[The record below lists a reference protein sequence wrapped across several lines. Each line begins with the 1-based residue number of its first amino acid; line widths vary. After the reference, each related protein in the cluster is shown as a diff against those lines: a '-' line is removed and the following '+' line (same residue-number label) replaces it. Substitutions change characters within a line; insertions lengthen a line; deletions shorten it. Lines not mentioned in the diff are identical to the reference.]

1 MKRIDYFF
9 TLIATLLLL
18 ASCGSSGDEPSPSTK
33 PKVALRML
41 VQAPKAPSSRIA
53 DPGTSTGE
61 ADLWDTFL
69 LAFVYKSGE
78 SGANTVIV
86 DRITRAQFD
95 QLERYNDN
103 DNVRYYTIQLMPGVV
118 YCYGIAYSSDATDY
132 DIYRRLQQ
140 CTSKEAVDNL
150 LISNSYAAG
159 SADATSKFLSVAT
172 GYYRDLKDKTSQG
185 TIDITNAAA
194 SAESPYNVPV
204 LRLVRLACKIDVQWD
219 AASAFTGSQLRAY
232 VTGFKYTSNPSV
244 TGAGSGRLFPEL
256 ATSTEAVGGSTAFLN
271 TSEISQRNGRAYHYV
286 FPETQKAVG
295 TKPKLTFDVNGVD
308 ADGTT
313 KQSVV
318 TVNFSSQPQAATWY
332 KINATVSGISANKE
346 FTWNITQT
354 QGTN

>member
-18 ASCGSSGDEPSPSTK
+18 ASCGSSSDEPSPSTK

-69 LAFVYKSGE
+69 LAFVYKSDE
-78 SGANTVIV
+78 AGANTVIV
-86 DRITRAQFD
+86 DRITRTQFN

-150 LISNSYAAG
+150 LISNSYAEG

-172 GYYRDLKDKTSQG
+172 GYYHDLKDKTRQG

-194 SAESPYNVPV
+194 SAEPPYNVPV

-286 FPETQKAVG
+286 FPESQKAVG

-308 ADGTT
+308 AYGTT
-313 KQSVV
+313 KQSAV

>member
-18 ASCGSSGDEPSPSTK
+18 ASCGSSSDEPSPSTK

-78 SGANTVIV
+78 GGANTVIV

-95 QLERYNDN
+95 QLERYNDS
-103 DNVRYYTIQLMPGVV
+103 DNVRYYTIQLMSGVV

-172 GYYRDLKDKTSQG
+172 GYYHDLKDKTRQG

-194 SAESPYNVPV
+194 SAEPPYNVPV

-244 TGAGSGRLFPEL
+244 TGAGSGCLFPEL

-286 FPETQKAVG
+286 FPESQKAVG

-313 KQSVV
+313 KQSAV

>member
-61 ADLWDTFL
+61 ADNWDTFL
-69 LAFVYKSGE
+69 LAFVYKSDE
-78 SGANTVIV
+78 AGANTVIV
-86 DRITRAQFD
+86 DRITRTQFN

-118 YCYGIAYSSDATDY
+118 YCYGIAYSSQATNN
-132 DIYRRLQQ
+132 DIYERLQQ
-140 CTSKEAVDNL
+140 CKSKEAVDNL
-150 LISNSYAAG
+150 LISNSYAEG

-172 GYYRDLKDKTSQG
+172 GYYRDLNDKTRQG

-256 ATSTEAVGGSTAFLN
+256 ATSTKAVGGSTAFLN

-286 FPETQKAVG
+286 FPESQKAVD
-295 TKPKLTFDVNGVD
+295 TKPKLTFDVKGVD

-313 KQSVV
+313 KQSAV

-332 KINATVSGISANKE
+332 KINATVSGISADKQ

>member
-1 MKRIDYFF
+1 MKRIDYIF

-78 SGANTVIV
+78 AGANTVIV
-86 DRITRAQFD
+86 DRITRTQFN

-159 SADATSKFLSVAT
+159 SADATYKFLSVAT
-172 GYYRDLKDKTSQG
+172 GYYHDLKDKTRQG

-256 ATSTEAVGGSTAFLN
+256 ATSTKAVGGSTAFLN

-286 FPETQKAVG
+286 FPESQKAVG
-295 TKPKLTFDVNGVD
+295 TKPKLTFDVNGVYV
-308 ADGTT
+308 DGTT

-346 FTWNITQT
+346 FTWDITQT

>member
-1 MKRIDYFF
+1 MKRIDYIF

-69 LAFVYKSGE
+69 LAFVYKSDE
-78 SGANTVIV
+78 AGANTVIV
-86 DRITRAQFD
+86 DRITRTQFN

-132 DIYRRLQQ
+132 DIYRGLQQ

-172 GYYRDLKDKTSQG
+172 GYYRDLKDKTLQG

-256 ATSTEAVGGSTAFLN
+256 ATSTKAVGGSTAFLN

-286 FPETQKAVG
+286 FPESQKAVG

-346 FTWNITQT
+346 FTWDITQT

>member
-1 MKRIDYFF
+1 MKRINYIF

-18 ASCGSSGDEPSPSTK
+18 ASCGSSSDEPSPSTK

-41 VQAPKAPSSRIA
+41 VQAPKTPSSRIA

-69 LAFVYKSGE
+69 FAFVYKSGE
-78 SGANTVIV
+78 EGTNNVVV

-95 QLERYNDN
+95 QLERYNDS
-103 DNVRYYTIQLMPGVV
+103 DNVRYYTLQLMPGVV
-118 YCYGIAYSSDATDY
+118 YCYGIAYSSDATNN
-132 DIYRRLQQ
+132 DIYQRLQQ
-140 CTSKEAVDNL
+140 CKSKEEVDNL
-150 LISNSYAAG
+150 LISNSYAST

-172 GYYRDLKDKTSQG
+172 GYYRDLKDKTRQG

-256 ATSTEAVGGSTAFLN
+256 ATSAEAVGGSTAFLN

-286 FPETQKAVG
+286 FPESQKAVG
-295 TKPKLTFDVNGVD
+295 TKPKITFDVKGVD

-313 KQSVV
+313 KQSAV
-318 TVNFSSQPQAATWY
+318 TVNFNSQPQAATWY

-346 FTWNITQT
+346 FTWDITQT

>member
-9 TLIATLLLL
+9 TLIATLILL
-18 ASCGSSGDEPSPSTK
+18 ASCGSSSDEPSPSTK

-69 LAFVYKSGE
+69 LAFVYKSSE

-95 QLERYNDN
+95 QLERYNDS

-140 CTSKEAVDNL
+140 CTSKEEVDNL

-172 GYYRDLKDKTSQG
+172 GYYHDLKDKTRQG

-286 FPETQKAVG
+286 FPESQKAVV

-313 KQSVV
+313 KQSAV

>member
-18 ASCGSSGDEPSPSTK
+18 ASCGSSSDEPSPSTK

-86 DRITRAQFD
+86 DRITRTQFN

-150 LISNSYAAG
+150 LISNSYAEG

-172 GYYRDLKDKTSQG
+172 GYYHDLKDKTRQG

-232 VTGFKYTSNPSV
+232 VTGFNYTSNPSV

-286 FPETQKAVG
+286 FPESQKAVG
-295 TKPKLTFDVNGVD
+295 TKPKLTFDVNGVYV
-308 ADGTT
+308 DGTT

>member
-18 ASCGSSGDEPSPSTK
+18 ASCGSSSDEPSPSTK

-53 DPGTSTGE
+53 APGTSTGE

-159 SADATSKFLSVAT
+159 SADATYKFLSVAT

-286 FPETQKAVG
+286 FPESQKAVG

-346 FTWNITQT
+346 FTWDITQT

>member
-1 MKRIDYFF
+1 MKRINYIF
-9 TLIATLLLL
+9 TLIASLLLL
-18 ASCGSSGDEPSPSTK
+18 VSCGSSGDEPSPDGAA
-33 PKVALRML
+33 KVTLRML

-61 ADLWDTFL
+61 ADNWDTFL
-69 LAFVYKSGE
+69 LAFVYKNGE
-78 SGANTVIV
+78 GGTNNVVV

-95 QLERYNDN
+95 LLERYNDS
-103 DNVRYYTIQLMPGVV
+103 DNVRYYTLQLMPGVV
-118 YCYGIAYSSDATDY
+118 YCYGIAYSSDATNN
-132 DIYRRLQQ
+132 DIYQSLQQ
-140 CTSKEAVDNL
+140 CRSKEEVDNL
-150 LISNSYAAG
+150 LISNSYATG

-172 GYYRDLKDKTSQG
+172 GYYRDLNDKTRQG

-244 TGAGSGRLFPEL
+244 TGAGYGCLFPEL

-286 FPETQKAVG
+286 FPESRKAVD
-295 TKPKLTFDVNGVD
+295 TKPKLTFDVKGVD
-308 ADGTT
+308 ADGNEKT
-313 KQSVV
+313 SAV

-346 FTWNITQT
+346 FTWDITQT

>member
-18 ASCGSSGDEPSPSTK
+18 ASCGSSGDEPSPSTT

-140 CTSKEAVDNL
+140 CTSKEEVDNL

-172 GYYRDLKDKTSQG
+172 GYYHDLKDKTRQG

>member
-9 TLIATLLLL
+9 TLIATLILL

-78 SGANTVIV
+78 AGANTVIV

-159 SADATSKFLSVAT
+159 SADATYKFLSVAT
-172 GYYRDLKDKTSQG
+172 GYYRDLKDKTRQG

-286 FPETQKAVG
+286 FPESQKAVG

-313 KQSVV
+313 KQSAV

>member
-78 SGANTVIV
+78 AGANTVIV
-86 DRITRAQFD
+86 DRITRTQFN
-95 QLERYNDN
+95 QLERYNDS

-118 YCYGIAYSSDATDY
+118 YCYGIAYSSQATNN
-132 DIYRRLQQ
+132 DIYERLQQ
-140 CTSKEAVDNL
+140 CKSKEAVDNL

-172 GYYRDLKDKTSQG
+172 GYYRDLEDKTRQG

-256 ATSTEAVGGSTAFLN
+256 ATFTEAVGGSTAFLN

-286 FPETQKAVG
+286 FPESQKAVG
-295 TKPKLTFDVNGVD
+295 TKPKLTFDVKGVD
-308 ADGTT
+308 ADSTT

>member
-18 ASCGSSGDEPSPSTK
+18 ASCSSSGDEPSPSTK

-78 SGANTVIV
+78 AGANTVIV

-118 YCYGIAYSSDATDY
+118 YCYGIAYSSEATNN
-132 DIYRRLQQ
+132 DIYQRLQQ
-140 CTSKEAVDNL
+140 CKSKQAVDNL

-172 GYYRDLKDKTSQG
+172 GYYRDLNDKARQG

-232 VTGFKYTSNPSV
+232 VTGFKYTSNLSV
-244 TGAGSGRLFPEL
+244 TGVGSGRLFPEL

-286 FPETQKAVG
+286 FPESQKAVG
-295 TKPKLTFDVNGVD
+295 TKPKLTFDVKGVD

-318 TVNFSSQPQAATWY
+318 TVNFNSQPQAATWY
-332 KINATVSGISANKE
+332 KINATVSGISADKQ
-346 FTWNITQT
+346 FTWDITQT

>member
-1 MKRIDYFF
+1 
-9 TLIATLLLL
+9 
-18 ASCGSSGDEPSPSTK
+18 
-33 PKVALRML
+33 ML

-69 LAFVYKSGE
+69 LAFVYKSDE
-78 SGANTVIV
+78 AGANTVIV
-86 DRITRAQFD
+86 DRITRTQFN

-172 GYYRDLKDKTSQG
+172 GYYHDLKDKTRQG

-194 SAESPYNVPV
+194 SAEPPYTVPV

-286 FPETQKAVG
+286 FPESQKAVG
-295 TKPKLTFDVNGVD
+295 TKPKLTFDVKGVD

-313 KQSVV
+313 KQSAV

>member
-18 ASCGSSGDEPSPSTK
+18 ASCGSSSDEPSPSTK

-69 LAFVYKSGE
+69 LAFVYKSDE
-78 SGANTVIV
+78 AGANTVIV
-86 DRITRAQFD
+86 DRITRTQFN

-132 DIYRRLQQ
+132 DIYRCLQQ

-172 GYYRDLKDKTSQG
+172 GYYRDLKDKTRQG

-244 TGAGSGRLFPEL
+244 TGAGYGRLFPEL

-286 FPETQKAVG
+286 FPESQKAVG
-295 TKPKLTFDVNGVD
+295 TKPKLTFDVKGVY
-308 ADGTT
+308 AYGTT

-332 KINATVSGISANKE
+332 KINATVSGISADKQ
-346 FTWNITQT
+346 FTWDITQT

>member
-18 ASCGSSGDEPSPSTK
+18 ASCGSSSDEPSPSTK

-86 DRITRAQFD
+86 DRITRTQFN

-172 GYYRDLKDKTSQG
+172 GYYHDLKDKTRQG

-244 TGAGSGRLFPEL
+244 TGAGYGRLFPEL

-286 FPETQKAVG
+286 FPESQKAVD
-295 TKPKLTFDVNGVD
+295 TKPKLTFDVKGVY
-308 ADGTT
+308 AYGTT

-332 KINATVSGISANKE
+332 KINATVSGISADKQ
-346 FTWNITQT
+346 FTWDITQT

>member
-1 MKRIDYFF
+1 MKRIDYIF
-9 TLIATLLLL
+9 TLIATLILL
-18 ASCGSSGDEPSPSTK
+18 ASCGSSSDEPSPSTK

-69 LAFVYKSGE
+69 LAFVYNSDE
-78 SGANTVIV
+78 AGANTVIV
-86 DRITRAQFD
+86 DRITRTQFN

-172 GYYRDLKDKTSQG
+172 GYYHDLKDKTRQG

-286 FPETQKAVG
+286 FPESQKAVD

-346 FTWNITQT
+346 FTWDITQT

>member
-1 MKRIDYFF
+1 MKRIDYIF

-33 PKVALRML
+33 PKVVLRML

-78 SGANTVIV
+78 AGANTVIV

-118 YCYGIAYSSDATDY
+118 YCYGIAYSSDATNN
-132 DIYRRLQQ
+132 DIYQCLQQ

-172 GYYRDLKDKTSQG
+172 GYYRDLKDKTRQG

-286 FPETQKAVG
+286 FPESQKAVG

-332 KINATVSGISANKE
+332 KINATVSGISADKQ

>member
-1 MKRIDYFF
+1 MKRIDYIF
-9 TLIATLLLL
+9 TLIATLILL
-18 ASCGSSGDEPSPSTK
+18 ASCGSSSDEPSPSTK
-33 PKVALRML
+33 PKVVLRML

-53 DPGTSTGE
+53 APGTSTGE

-172 GYYRDLKDKTSQG
+172 GYYRDLKDKTRQG

-232 VTGFKYTSNPSV
+232 VTGFKFTSNPSV
-244 TGAGSGRLFPEL
+244 TGAGSGCLFPEL

-286 FPETQKAVG
+286 FPESQKAVG
-295 TKPKLTFDVNGVD
+295 TKPKLTFDVKGVD

-313 KQSVV
+313 KQSAV

-332 KINATVSGISANKE
+332 KINVTVSGISADKQ

>member
-1 MKRIDYFF
+1 MKRINYIF

-18 ASCGSSGDEPSPSTK
+18 ASCGSSSDEPSPSTK

-61 ADLWDTFL
+61 ADNWDTFL

-78 SGANTVIV
+78 AGANTVIV
-86 DRITRAQFD
+86 DRITRDRFN
-95 QLERYNDN
+95 QLERYNDSE
-103 DNVRYYTIQLMPGVV
+103 NVRYYTLQLMPGVV
-118 YCYGIAYSSDATDY
+118 YCYGIAYSSDANNN
-132 DIYRRLQQ
+132 DIYERLQQ
-140 CTSKEAVDNL
+140 CKSKADVDNL
-150 LISNSYAAG
+150 LISNSYASG

-172 GYYRDLKDKTSQG
+172 GYYRNHADKTKQG
-185 TIDITNAAA
+185 TIDITNPAA
-194 SAESPYNVPV
+194 SAESPNNVPV

-244 TGAGSGRLFPEL
+244 TDAGSGRLFPEL
-256 ATSTEAVGGSTAFLN
+256 ATSTEAVGGSTTFLN

-286 FPETQKAVG
+286 FPESQKAVG
-295 TKPKLTFDVNGVD
+295 TKPKITFDVKGVD
-308 ADGTT
+308 AANAE

-318 TVNFSSQPQAATWY
+318 TVNFKSQPQAAAWY

-346 FTWNITQT
+346 FTWDITQT

>member
-9 TLIATLLLL
+9 TLIATLILL
-18 ASCGSSGDEPSPSTK
+18 ASCGSSSDEPSPSTK
-33 PKVALRML
+33 PKVVLRML

-78 SGANTVIV
+78 AGANTVIV
-86 DRITRAQFD
+86 DRITRTQFN

-118 YCYGIAYSSDATDY
+118 YCYGIAYSSDATNN
-132 DIYRRLQQ
+132 DIYRGLQQ

-172 GYYRDLKDKTSQG
+172 GYYHDLKDKTRQG

-194 SAESPYNVPV
+194 SAEPPYNVPV

-286 FPETQKAVG
+286 FPESQKAVG

-308 ADGTT
+308 AYGTM

>member
-1 MKRIDYFF
+1 MKRIDYIF

-18 ASCGSSGDEPSPSTK
+18 ASCGSSSDEPSPSTK

-78 SGANTVIV
+78 AGANTVIV

-95 QLERYNDN
+95 QLERYN

-172 GYYRDLKDKTSQG
+172 GYYRDLKDKTRQG

-194 SAESPYNVPV
+194 SAEPPYNVPV

-286 FPETQKAVG
+286 FPESQKAVG
-295 TKPKLTFDVNGVD
+295 TKPKLTFDVKGVD

-313 KQSVV
+313 KQSAV

-346 FTWNITQT
+346 FTWDITQT

>member
-18 ASCGSSGDEPSPSTK
+18 ASCSSSGDEPSPSTK

-61 ADLWDTFL
+61 ADNWDTFL

-78 SGANTVIV
+78 AGANTVIV

-118 YCYGIAYSSDATDY
+118 YCYGIAYSSQATNN
-132 DIYRRLQQ
+132 DIYQRLQQ
-140 CTSKEAVDNL
+140 CKSKQAVDNL
-150 LISNSYAAG
+150 LISNSYAVG
-159 SADATSKFLSVAT
+159 SVDATSKFLSVAT
-172 GYYRDLKDKTSQG
+172 GYYRDLKDKTLQG

-244 TGAGSGRLFPEL
+244 EGVGSGRLFPEL

-286 FPETQKAVG
+286 FPESQKAVG
-295 TKPKLTFDVNGVD
+295 AKPKLTFDVKGVD

-346 FTWNITQT
+346 FTWDITQT

>member
-61 ADLWDTFL
+61 ADNWDTFL

-78 SGANTVIV
+78 AGANTVIV

-95 QLERYNDN
+95 QLERYNDS
-103 DNVRYYTIQLMPGVV
+103 DNVRYYTIQLMSGVV

-172 GYYRDLKDKTSQG
+172 GYYRDLKDKTRQG

-194 SAESPYNVPV
+194 SAEPPYNVPV

-232 VTGFKYTSNPSV
+232 VTGFKYTSNPLV

-286 FPETQKAVG
+286 FPESQKAVG
-295 TKPKLTFDVNGVD
+295 TKPKLTFDVKGVD

-313 KQSVV
+313 KQSAV

>member
-1 MKRIDYFF
+1 MKRIDYIF

-78 SGANTVIV
+78 AGANTVIV
-86 DRITRAQFD
+86 DRITRTQFN

-172 GYYRDLKDKTSQG
+172 GYYHDLKDKTRQG

-286 FPETQKAVG
+286 FPESQKAVG
-295 TKPKLTFDVNGVD
+295 TKPKLTFDVNGVYV
-308 ADGTT
+308 DGTT

>member
-1 MKRIDYFF
+1 MKRIDYIF
-9 TLIATLLLL
+9 TLIATLILL
-18 ASCGSSGDEPSPSTK
+18 ASCGSSSDEPSPSTK
-33 PKVALRML
+33 PKVVLRIL

-78 SGANTVIV
+78 AGANTVIV
-86 DRITRAQFD
+86 DRITRTQFN

-172 GYYRDLKDKTSQG
+172 GYYRDLNDKTRQG

-194 SAESPYNVPV
+194 SAEPPYNVPV

-286 FPETQKAVG
+286 FPESQKAVD
-295 TKPKLTFDVNGVD
+295 TKPKLTFDVKGVD

-313 KQSVV
+313 KQSAV

>member
-61 ADLWDTFL
+61 ADNWDTFL

-78 SGANTVIV
+78 AGANTVIV

-95 QLERYNDN
+95 QLERYNDS
-103 DNVRYYTIQLMPGVV
+103 DNVRYYTIQLMSGVV
-118 YCYGIAYSSDATDY
+118 YCYGIAYSSEATNN
-132 DIYRRLQQ
+132 DIYQRLQQ

-172 GYYRDLKDKTSQG
+172 GYYRDLKDKTRQG

-194 SAESPYNVPV
+194 SAEPPYNVPV

-232 VTGFKYTSNPSV
+232 VTGFKYTSNPLV

-286 FPETQKAVG
+286 FPESQKAVG
-295 TKPKLTFDVNGVD
+295 TKPKLTFDVKGVD

-313 KQSVV
+313 KQSAV

>member
-1 MKRIDYFF
+1 MKRIDYIF

-18 ASCGSSGDEPSPSTK
+18 ASCGSSSDEPSPSTK

-78 SGANTVIV
+78 AGANTVIV

-172 GYYRDLKDKTSQG
+172 GYYRDLNDKTRQG

-194 SAESPYNVPV
+194 SAEPPYNVPV

-256 ATSTEAVGGSTAFLN
+256 ATSTKAVGGSTAFLN

-286 FPETQKAVG
+286 FPESQKAVG

-308 ADGTT
+308 AVGTT

>member
-1 MKRIDYFF
+1 MKRIDYIF

-33 PKVALRML
+33 PKVVLRML

-69 LAFVYKSGE
+69 LAFVYKSDE
-78 SGANTVIV
+78 AGANTVIV
-86 DRITRAQFD
+86 DRITRTQFN

-172 GYYRDLKDKTSQG
+172 GYYRDLKDKTRQG

-286 FPETQKAVG
+286 FPESQKAVG

-332 KINATVSGISANKE
+332 KINATVSGISADKQ

>member
-78 SGANTVIV
+78 AGANTVIV
-86 DRITRAQFD
+86 DRITRTQFN

-172 GYYRDLKDKTSQG
+172 GYYRDLKDKTRQG

-286 FPETQKAVG
+286 FPESQKAVG

-308 ADGTT
+308 AYGTT
-313 KQSVV
+313 KQSAV

-332 KINATVSGISANKE
+332 KINVTVSGISADKQ
-346 FTWNITQT
+346 FTWDITQT

>member
-1 MKRIDYFF
+1 MKRIDYIF

-18 ASCGSSGDEPSPSTK
+18 ASCGSSSDEPSPSTK

-69 LAFVYKSGE
+69 LAFVYKSDE
-78 SGANTVIV
+78 AGANTVIV
-86 DRITRAQFD
+86 NRITRTQFN

-150 LISNSYAAG
+150 LISNSYAEG

-172 GYYRDLKDKTSQG
+172 GYYRDLKDKTRQG

-286 FPETQKAVG
+286 FPESQKAVG
-295 TKPKLTFDVNGVD
+295 TKPKLTFDVNGVY
-308 ADGTT
+308 ADSTT
-313 KQSVV
+313 KQSAV

>member
-1 MKRIDYFF
+1 
-9 TLIATLLLL
+9 
-18 ASCGSSGDEPSPSTK
+18 
-33 PKVALRML
+33 
-41 VQAPKAPSSRIA
+41 
-53 DPGTSTGE
+53 
-61 ADLWDTFL
+61 
-69 LAFVYKSGE
+69 
-78 SGANTVIV
+78 
-86 DRITRAQFD
+86 
-95 QLERYNDN
+95 
-103 DNVRYYTIQLMPGVV
+103 MPGVV

-172 GYYRDLKDKTSQG
+172 GYYHDLKDKTRQG

-286 FPETQKAVG
+286 FPESQKAVG

-313 KQSVV
+313 KQSAV

>member
-78 SGANTVIV
+78 AGANTVIV

-172 GYYRDLKDKTSQG
+172 GYYHDLKDKTRQG

-194 SAESPYNVPV
+194 SAEPPYNVPV

-286 FPETQKAVG
+286 FPESQKAVG

>member
-172 GYYRDLKDKTSQG
+172 GYYHDLKDKTRQG

-194 SAESPYNVPV
+194 SAEPPYNVPV

-286 FPETQKAVG
+286 FPESQKAVG

-308 ADGTT
+308 AYGTT
-313 KQSVV
+313 KQSAV

>member
-1 MKRIDYFF
+1 MKRINYIF
-9 TLIATLLLL
+9 TLIASLLLL
-18 ASCGSSGDEPSPSTK
+18 ASCSSSGDEPSPSTK

-41 VQAPKAPSSRIA
+41 VQAPKATSSRIA
-53 DPGTSTGE
+53 DPGTGTGE
-61 ADLWDTFL
+61 TDKWDTFL

-78 SGANTVIV
+78 GGTNNVVV

-95 QLERYNDN
+95 RLERYNDN
-103 DNVRYYTIQLMPGVV
+103 DNVRYYTLQLMPGVV
-118 YCYGIAYSSDATDY
+118 YCYGIAYSSDATDN
-132 DIYRRLQQ
+132 DIYQRLQQ
-140 CTSKEAVDNL
+140 CKSKEDVDNL
-150 LISNSYAAG
+150 LISNSYASN

-172 GYYRDLKDKTSQG
+172 GYYRNPLDKTQQG
-185 TIDITNAAA
+185 TIDITNPAA
-194 SAESPYNVPV
+194 SVESPYNVPV

-232 VTGFKYTSNPSV
+232 VTGFNYTSNPAV
-244 TGAGSGRLFPEL
+244 TDAGYGCLFPEL
-256 ATSTEAVGGSTAFLN
+256 ATSTEAVGGSATFLN

-286 FPETQKAVG
+286 FPESQKAVG
-295 TKPKLTFDVNGVD
+295 TKPKLTFDVKGVEPGG
-308 ADGTT
+308 AE

-346 FTWNITQT
+346 FTWDITQT